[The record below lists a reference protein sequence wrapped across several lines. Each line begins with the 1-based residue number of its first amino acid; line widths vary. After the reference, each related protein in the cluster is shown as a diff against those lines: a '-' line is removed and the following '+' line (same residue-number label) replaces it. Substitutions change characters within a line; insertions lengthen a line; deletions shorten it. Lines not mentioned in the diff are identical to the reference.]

1 MFGFTVVAMLID
13 RNPID
18 SFTSLIWS
26 VGIAFVMLHVNTFVE
41 NLAKPDRYRFQN
53 AKKTIEQQRTKVRV
67 MNEIVRYAVDVPGN
81 AHRIDKAENDHDPQ
95 GNTREQIE
103 HGKEVNAVN
112 KARRDW
118 DRVPTCVRK
127 NPRGSP
133 GAFDT
138 YELV

>member
-67 MNEIVRYAVDVPGN
+67 MNEIVRYAVDVP
-81 AHRIDKAENDHDPQ
+81 Q

>member
-26 VGIAFVMLHVNTFVE
+26 VGIAFVMLHVNIFVE

-103 HGKEVNAVN
+103 HGKEVSAVN

-118 DRVPTCVRK
+118 DRVPTCER
-127 NPRGSP
+127 
-133 GAFDT
+133 
-138 YELV
+138 